1 MSQDF
6 GGSTPLVAA
15 LTRVVR
21 IESER
26 NLRLKTKLKIV
37 LWLSD
42 MTKIGDREL
51 VVDYLL
57 IRCKSS
63 NPSIPIIQLRQH
75 NGNAG
80 D

>member
-1 MSQDF
+1 MSYDF

-37 LWLSD
+37 LCYL
-42 MTKIGDREL
+42 MTKIG
-51 VVDYLL
+51 VAV
-57 IRCKSS
+57 
-63 NPSIPIIQLRQH
+63 
-75 NGNAG
+75 
-80 D
+80 

>member
-37 LWLSD
+37 LWLCD

-57 IRCKSS
+57 IRCKS
-63 NPSIPIIQLRQH
+63 NIPIIQLRQH

>member
-1 MSQDF
+1 MSYDF

-37 LWLSD
+37 LWLCD

-51 VVDYLL
+51 V
-57 IRCKSS
+57 
-63 NPSIPIIQLRQH
+63 
-75 NGNAG
+75 
-80 D
+80 